1 VTVKKD
7 IIAILIGI
15 VIFVSLFGSIYTVK
29 LPAPDNAVVYIDQEK
44 KIYYAPPLI
53 DKLAKSPQ
61 PEQTIDVKKLK
72 ASTLK
77 EVRALN
83 YSPDEVSREKG
94 YFVQQYRSF
103 TSYLLEKM
111 GLSKPLPSR
120 WTKEGAWNW

>member
-1 VTVKKD
+1 MTLKKD

-15 VIFVSLFGSIYTVK
+15 VISVSLFGSIYTVK
-29 LPAPDNAVVYIDQEK
+29 LSAPDNAVVYVDHEK

-53 DKLAKSPQ
+53 DNLGKSPK
-61 PEQTIDVKKLK
+61 PEQSIDVKKLK
-72 ASTLK
+72 ASTLQ
-77 EVRALN
+77 EVRALK
-83 YSPDEVSREKG
+83 YTPDEVSREKG

-103 TSYLLEKM
+103 TSFLLEKT